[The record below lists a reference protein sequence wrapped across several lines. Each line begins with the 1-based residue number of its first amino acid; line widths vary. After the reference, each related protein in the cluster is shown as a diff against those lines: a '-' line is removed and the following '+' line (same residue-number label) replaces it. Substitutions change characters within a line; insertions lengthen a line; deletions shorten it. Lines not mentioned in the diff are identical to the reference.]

1 MYAQGQRSD
10 RVCCAPQMGFD
21 GPLSAQ
27 EQMYILYEI
36 KMQCYQNLSNTE
48 PGTTGT
54 NHTRR
59 YSRHFKLY
67 DGGKI
72 RTIPK
77 IMESILLIK
86 HLFPTV
92 SKQGKLKQKEINI

>member
-59 YSRHFKLY
+59 YTQSLQNNTQLCTFEL
-67 DGGKI
+67 
-72 RTIPK
+72 
-77 IMESILLIK
+77 S
-86 HLFPTV
+86 
-92 SKQGKLKQKEINI
+92 